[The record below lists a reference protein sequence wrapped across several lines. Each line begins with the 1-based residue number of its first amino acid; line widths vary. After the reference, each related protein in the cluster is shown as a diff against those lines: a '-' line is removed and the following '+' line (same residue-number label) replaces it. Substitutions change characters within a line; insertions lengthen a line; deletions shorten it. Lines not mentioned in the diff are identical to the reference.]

1 MTSVKRYET
10 GMKLSLREVFEV
22 VLPRVSM
29 SGMTTDHWVNVITAC
44 ALAPNEYVQ
53 FFYPESAPLDT
64 QPRNWPRSGG
74 RLSQAPDSVSF
85 DQFVGA
91 AMILS
96 GKKLGR
102 KSTERERFLASL
114 IEHGVVQIG
123 VRVIDKRFMA
133 SHESIARAIE
143 ILNEQE
149 ADEGPLPPGLAAAR
163 RMLRDRLQELA
174 RPSAGNGKGRRHP
187 PDC

>member
-1 MTSVKRYET
+1 
-10 GMKLSLREVFEV
+10 MKSSLREVFEV
-22 VLPRVSM
+22 VLPRVHM
-29 SGMTTDHWVNVITAC
+29 SGMTAEHWVSVITAC
-44 ALAPNEYVQ
+44 ALAPNKFVQ
-53 FFYPESAPLDT
+53 FFYPESTPMDT
-64 QPRNWPRSGG
+64 QHLNWPRSGG